1 MYTANQIQLEQI
13 LNDKA
18 NIHYTTL
25 HTNVLLIT
33 NQVTLVI
40 IVVNACCDNRCFYM
54 MHCYEINVSCWLQK
68 KKKKYSIFWVFAYF
82 SEGSTVYEVL
92 YLHEGGM

>member
-1 MYTANQIQLEQI
+1 MLNKYFGIYTDNQVKHKQI

-54 MHCYEINVSCWLQK
+54 MHCYEINVSC
-68 KKKKYSIFWVFAYF
+68 
-82 SEGSTVYEVL
+82 
-92 YLHEGGM
+92 